1 MILAK
6 NVIADVGNILQ
17 GYVYVY
23 SGVLRNYI

>member
-17 GYVYVY
+17 GYVYVISY
-23 SGVLRNYI
+23 MFIQEF